1 MKTPDW
7 QSALAETLEDQR
19 LSRSERR
26 ALREVLAEALQDPGG
41 LAAVRGH
48 AFGLAREA
56 LDSAGSG
63 AVLAWLEDVVRMLQ
77 VVPPAEDS
85 SGGAPTFEAFFSP
98 GTDCLRAILRELR
111 VARRKVDICVYTITD
126 DRISDVLYGMAQRGI
141 ELRILGDAEKAR
153 DPGAD
158 LHALRKAKVPVR
170 LDRGAGHMH
179 HKFMV
184 VDDAR
189 LLTGSYNW
197 TRAAERENRENVLV
211 TTHEGLVTAYGREF
225 DALWRG

>member
-1 MKTPDW
+1 MNTPDW
-7 QSALAETLEDQR
+7 QTALAETLEDQR

-26 ALREVLAEALQDPGG
+26 ALREVLADALQDPGG

-48 AFGLAREA
+48 AFDLARTA
-56 LDSAGSG
+56 LEGTGAW

-77 VVPPAEDS
+77 VVPEPEAA
-85 SGGAPTFEAFFSP
+85 SGAAPTFEAFFSP

-111 VARRKVDICVYTITD
+111 LARTKVDICVYTITD
-126 DRISDVLYGMAQRGI
+126 DRISDALYGMAQRGI
-141 ELRILGDAEKAR
+141 ELRILGDAEKAG

-197 TRAAERENRENVLV
+197 TRAAERENRENILV
-211 TTHEGLVTAYGREF
+211 TTHQGLVTAYSREF
-225 DALWRG
+225 EALWRS